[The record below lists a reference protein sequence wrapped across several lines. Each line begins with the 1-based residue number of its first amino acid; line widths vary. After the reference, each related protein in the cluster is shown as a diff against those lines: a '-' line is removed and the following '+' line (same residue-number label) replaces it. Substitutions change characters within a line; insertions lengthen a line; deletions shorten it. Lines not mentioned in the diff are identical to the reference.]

1 MKRSVARVLLI
12 TTAVLLL
19 FISAHSAAWSEE
31 PPSGATAAVPK
42 PAGLTDRAELETFID
57 GMMAAHFPSRHIPAA
72 TIAVVKDGALF
83 FAKGYGFAD
92 REKRIPVDPATTL
105 IRPGSIS
112 KLFTW
117 TAVMQLVEQG
127 KLDLDADVNSYLKTF
142 KIPATFPEPITMKHL
157 LTHTAG
163 FEEQG
168 LGLFA
173 RDPAELK
180 PLRESLAAKI
190 PARVRPPGSLSSYSN
205 YGAALAGL
213 IVEEVSGIP
222 FDDYVEQNILKPLG
236 MDHSTFREP
245 LPANLAHDMAVGYKW
260 KKGRF
265 EPEKFELIA
274 NFGPAGSM
282 SATATDMAK
291 FMIAHLQLGRIGE
304 TRILKEET
312 ARRMHSRLYTLDPRL
327 PGMAYGFYEMEAHG
341 VRGIGH
347 GGDTMFFHSELLL
360 LPEQNVGL
368 FVCYGSSGL
377 PGYDLLPAFI
387 GRYFAAPDPAPPEPP
402 AGFEERTKRVAGVYR
417 FTRHNYTSIEKAF
430 ALPSVVS
437 VAAGP
442 KGTITTSIQGL
453 GDPWLFREVTPN
465 YYGQID
471 GTMRL
476 VFRAAADGSITNM
489 YFSLL
494 PFMPCYRVAWY
505 ATPTVNYLLLGAT
518 FFLCIST
525 LVAFCYHRRGRR
537 EDPTLARWS
546 ARLGAIT
553 ALATLAFVAGLAALV
568 SAGGEE
574 LVYGVPK
581 GLGALLVLPVLI
593 TIMTAA
599 LLVLLV
605 PAWKNRWWTP
615 FRRVHASLFGLAAL
629 GMVWFYVYWNIL
641 GWQY

>member
-1 MKRSVARVLLI
+1 MKTSAARVLLI

-19 FISAHSAAWSEE
+19 LITAHSAVWSEE
-31 PPSGATAAVPK
+31 SASGATAAVPQ
-42 PAGLTDRAELETFID
+42 PAGLTDRAELEAFID

-142 KIPATFPEPITMKHL
+142 KIPATFPEPITMRHL
-157 LTHTAG
+157 LTHTPG

-173 RDPAELK
+173 RNPAELK

-190 PARVRPPGSLSSYSN
+190 PARVRPAGSLSSYSN
-205 YGAALAGL
+205 YGTALAGL
-213 IVEEVSGIP
+213 IVEEVSGVP
-222 FDDYVEQNILKPLG
+222 FAEFVEQNILRPLG
-236 MDHSTFREP
+236 MEHSTFREP
-245 LPANLAHDMAVGYKW
+245 LPAELAPDMAVGYQW

-265 EPEKFELIA
+265 EPGKFELIG
-274 NFGPAGSM
+274 NYGPAGSL

-291 FMIAHLQLGRIGE
+291 FMIAHLQLGRLGE

-312 ARRMHSRLYTLDPRL
+312 ARRMHSRLYGLDPRL
-327 PGMAYGFYEMEAHG
+327 PGMAHGFYEMEAHG

-347 GGDTMFFHSELLL
+347 GGDTMLFHSELLL
-360 LPEQNVGL
+360 LPKHNVGL
-368 FVCYGSSGL
+368 FVSYGSSGL

-442 KGTITTSIQGL
+442 KGTITTSIQGF
-453 GDPWLFREVTPN
+453 GEPWVWREVAPN

-476 VFRAAADGSITNM
+476 VFREAADGSITNM

-505 ATPTVNYLLLGAT
+505 ATPTVNYVLLGAT
-518 FFLCIST
+518 LFLCIST
-525 LVAFCYHRRGRR
+525 LVSFCYHRKGRKQ
-537 EDPTLARWS
+537 DPTLARWC
-546 ARLGAIT
+546 ART
-553 ALATLAFVAGLAALV
+553 AAAVSVMTICAVGGVVAVIAAA
-568 SAGGEE
+568 SEE
-574 LVYGVPK
+574 LAYGLPK
-581 GLGALLVLPVLI
+581 PLIAILG
-593 TIMTAA
+593 
-599 LLVLLV
+599 LVLLTTILTPILV
-605 PAWKNRWWTP
+605 ALTGLAWRDRWWTT
-615 FRRVHASLFGLAAL
+615 FRRIHVSAFALAAA
-629 GMVWFYVYWNIL
+629 GMVWFYAYWNLL

>member
-1 MKRSVARVLLI
+1 MKTSAARVLLI

-19 FISAHSAAWSEE
+19 LITAHSAVWSEE
-31 PPSGATAAVPK
+31 SASGATAAVPQ
-42 PAGLTDRAELETFID
+42 PAGLTDKAELEAFID

-142 KIPATFPEPITMKHL
+142 KIPATFPEPITMRHL
-157 LTHTAG
+157 LTHTPG
-163 FEEQG
+163 FEDQG

-190 PARVRPPGSLSSYSN
+190 PARVRPAGSLSSYSN
-205 YGAALAGL
+205 YGTALAGL
-213 IVEEVSGIP
+213 IVEEVSGVP
-222 FDDYVEQNILKPLG
+222 FAEFVEQNILRPLG
-236 MDHSTFREP
+236 MEHSTFREP
-245 LPANLAHDMAVGYKW
+245 LPAELAPDMAVGYQW

-265 EPEKFELIA
+265 EPGKFELIG
-274 NFGPAGSM
+274 NYGPAGSL

-291 FMIAHLQLGRIGE
+291 FMIAHLQLGRLGE

-312 ARRMHSRLYTLDPRL
+312 ARRMHSRLYGLDPRL
-327 PGMAYGFYEMEAHG
+327 PGMAHGFYEMEAHG

-347 GGDTMFFHSELLL
+347 GGDTMLFHSELLL
-360 LPEQNVGL
+360 LPEHNVGL
-368 FVCYGSSGL
+368 FVSYGSSGL

-442 KGTITTSIQGL
+442 KGTITTSIQGF
-453 GDPWLFREVTPN
+453 GEPWVWREVAPN

-476 VFRAAADGSITNM
+476 VFREAADGSITNM

-505 ATPTVNYLLLGAT
+505 ATPTVNYVLLGAT
-518 FFLCIST
+518 LFLCIST
-525 LVAFCYHRRGRR
+525 LVSFCYHRKGRKQ
-537 EDPTLARWS
+537 DPTLARWC
-546 ARLGAIT
+546 ART
-553 ALATLAFVAGLAALV
+553 AAAVSVMTICAVGGVVAVIAAA
-568 SAGGEE
+568 SEE
-574 LVYGVPK
+574 LAYGLPK
-581 GLGALLVLPVLI
+581 PLIAILG
-593 TIMTAA
+593 
-599 LLVLLV
+599 LVLLTTILTPILV
-605 PAWKNRWWTP
+605 ALTGLAWRDRWWTT
-615 FRRVHASLFGLAAL
+615 FRRIHVSAFALAAA
-629 GMVWFYVYWNIL
+629 GMVWFYAYWNLL

>member
-1 MKRSVARVLLI
+1 MKTSATRVLLV

-19 FISAHSAAWSEE
+19 FITAHSPVWSEE
-31 PPSGATAAVPK
+31 LPSGATAAVPQ
-42 PAGLTDRAELETFID
+42 PAGLTDRAELEAFID
-57 GMMAAHFPSRHIPAA
+57 GMMAAHFPSRHVSAA

-105 IRPGSIS
+105 IRPGSVS

-117 TAVMQLVEQG
+117 TAVMQLVEKG
-127 KLDLDADVNSYLKTF
+127 RIDLDADVNSYLKTF
-142 KIPATFPEPITMKHL
+142 KVPATFPEPITMKHL
-157 LTHTAG
+157 LTHTPG
-163 FEEQG
+163 FEDQG

-173 RDPAELK
+173 KDPAGVK
-180 PLRESLAAKI
+180 PLRESLAVKM
-190 PARVRPPGSLSSYSN
+190 PARVRPPGSLPSYSN
-205 YGAALAGL
+205 YGTALAGL

-245 LPANLAHDMAVGYKW
+245 LPAHLAAHMAVGYQA

-265 EPEKFELIA
+265 EPGDFELIG
-274 NFGPAGSM
+274 NFGPAGSL

-291 FMIAHLQLGRIGE
+291 FMIAHLQLGRLGE

-312 ARRMHSRLYTLDPRL
+312 ARRMHSRIYGLDERL
-327 PGMAYGFYEMEAHG
+327 PGMAHGFYEIHAHG

-347 GGDTMFFHSELLL
+347 GGDTTMFHSQLLL
-360 LPEQNVGL
+360 LPEHNVGL
-368 FVCYGSSGL
+368 FVCYGSTGL
-377 PGYDLLPAFI
+377 PGFDILPAFI
-387 GRYFAAPDPAPPEPP
+387 GRYFAAPEPAPPAPP
-402 AGFEERTKRVAGVYR
+402 AGFEERTKRVAGIYR

-430 ALPSVVS
+430 ALPSVAN

-442 KGTITTSIQGL
+442 NGTIVTAIQGL
-453 GDPWLFREVTPN
+453 GEPWVWREVTPN
-465 YYGQID
+465 YYEQID

-476 VFRAAADGSITNM
+476 VFREAADGSISHM

-505 ATPTVNYLLLGAT
+505 ATPTLNYLLLGT
-518 FFLCIST
+518 MLLLCIST
-525 LVAFCYHRRGRR
+525 LVSFCYHRKGRR

-546 ARLGAIT
+546 ARLGAIV
-553 ALATLAFVAGLAALV
+553 ALVTLAFVAGLAAVV

-574 LVYGVPK
+574 FIYGVPK
-581 GLGALLVLPVLI
+581 GLAAMLVLPVLI

-599 LLVLLV
+599 LLVLV
-605 PAWKNRWWTP
+605 FAAWKNRWWTP
-615 FRRVHASLFGLAAL
+615 FRRVHASLFALAAL
-629 GMVWFYVYWNIL
+629 GMVWFYVYWNLL

>member
-1 MKRSVARVLLI
+1 MKTSAARVLLI
-12 TTAVLLL
+12 ATAVLLL
-19 FISAHSAAWSEE
+19 STAGLLAAPSETS
-31 PPSGATAAVPK
+31 PTGKTAPLAQPR
-42 PAGLTDRAELETFID
+42 GLTDRADLEAFID

-92 REKRIPVDPATTL
+92 REKRIPIDPATTL

-142 KIPATFPEPITMKHL
+142 KIPATYPQPITMKNL

-173 RDPAELK
+173 RDPAQLK
-180 PLRESLAAKI
+180 PLRESLAVKM

-205 YGAALAGL
+205 YGTALAGL

-222 FDDYVEQNILKPLG
+222 FDDYIDQNILKPLG

-245 LPANLAHDMAVGYKW
+245 LPANLAPEMAVGYQW

-265 EPEKFELIA
+265 EPGKFELIG
-274 NFGPAGSM
+274 NYGPAGSL
-282 SATATDMAK
+282 SAPATDMAK
-291 FMIAHLQLGRIGE
+291 FMIAHLQLGRFGE

-312 ARRMHSRLYTLDPRL
+312 ARRMHSRLYGLDPRL
-327 PGMAYGFYEMEAHG
+327 PGMAYGFYEIEAHG

-347 GGDTMFFHSELLL
+347 GGDTSLFHSELLL

-368 FVCYGSSGL
+368 FVSYGNSGL

-387 GRYFAAPDPAPPEPP
+387 GRYFATPDPAPPELP

-442 KGTITTSIQGL
+442 KGTVTTSIQGL

-465 YYGQID
+465 FYEQVD
-471 GTMRL
+471 GTMKL

-505 ATPTVNYLLLGAT
+505 ATPTVNYVLLGT
-518 FFLCIST
+518 MLFLCVST
-525 LVAFCYHRRGRR
+525 LVAFCYHRKGRR
-537 EDPTLARWS
+537 EDPRLARWS

-574 LVYGVPK
+574 FLYGVPK

-599 LLVLLV
+599 LLVLVV

-615 FRRVHASLFGLAAL
+615 FRRVHASLFALAAL
-629 GMVWFYVYWNIL
+629 AMVWFYVYWNIL

>member
-1 MKRSVARVLLI
+1 MKTSAARVLLI

-19 FISAHSAAWSEE
+19 LITAHSAVWSEE
-31 PPSGATAAVPK
+31 SASGATAAVPQ
-42 PAGLTDRAELETFID
+42 PAGLTDRAELEAFID

-142 KIPATFPEPITMKHL
+142 KIPATFPEPITMRHL
-157 LTHTAG
+157 LTHTPG
-163 FEEQG
+163 FEDQG

-190 PARVRPPGSLSSYSN
+190 PARVRPAGSLSSYSN
-205 YGAALAGL
+205 YGTALAGL

-222 FDDYVEQNILKPLG
+222 FAEFVEQNILRPLG
-236 MDHSTFREP
+236 MEHSTFREP
-245 LPANLAHDMAVGYKW
+245 LPAELAPNMAVGYQW

-265 EPEKFELIA
+265 EPGKFELIG
-274 NFGPAGSM
+274 NYGPAGSL

-291 FMIAHLQLGRIGE
+291 FMIAHLQLGRLGE

-312 ARRMHSRLYTLDPRL
+312 ARRMHSRLYGLDPRL
-327 PGMAYGFYEMEAHG
+327 PGMAHGFYEMEAHG

-347 GGDTMFFHSELLL
+347 GGDTMLFHSELLL
-360 LPEQNVGL
+360 LPEHNVGL
-368 FVCYGSSGL
+368 FVSYGSSGL

-442 KGTITTSIQGL
+442 KGTITTSIQGF
-453 GDPWLFREVTPN
+453 GEPWVWREVAPN

-476 VFRAAADGSITNM
+476 VFREAADGSITNM

-505 ATPTVNYLLLGAT
+505 ATPTVNYVLLGAT
-518 FFLCIST
+518 LFLCIST
-525 LVAFCYHRRGRR
+525 LVSFCYHRKGRKQ
-537 EDPTLARWS
+537 DPTLARWC
-546 ARLGAIT
+546 ART
-553 ALATLAFVAGLAALV
+553 AAAVSVMTICAVGGVVAVIAAA
-568 SAGGEE
+568 SEE
-574 LVYGVPK
+574 LAYGLPK
-581 GLGALLVLPVLI
+581 PLIAILG
-593 TIMTAA
+593 
-599 LLVLLV
+599 LVLLTTILTPILV
-605 PAWKNRWWTP
+605 ALTGLAWRDRWWTT
-615 FRRVHASLFGLAAL
+615 FRRIHVSAFALAAA
-629 GMVWFYVYWNIL
+629 GMVWFYAYWNLL

>member
-1 MKRSVARVLLI
+1 MKTSAARVLLI

-19 FISAHSAAWSEE
+19 LITAHSAVWSEE
-31 PPSGATAAVPK
+31 SASGATAAVPQ
-42 PAGLTDRAELETFID
+42 PAGLTDKAELEAFID

-142 KIPATFPEPITMKHL
+142 KIPATFPEPITMRHL
-157 LTHTAG
+157 LTHTPG
-163 FEEQG
+163 FEDQG

-190 PARVRPPGSLSSYSN
+190 PARVRPAGSLSSYSN
-205 YGAALAGL
+205 YGTALAGL

-222 FDDYVEQNILKPLG
+222 FAEFVEQNILRPLG
-236 MDHSTFREP
+236 MEHSTFREP
-245 LPANLAHDMAVGYKW
+245 LPAELAPNMAVGYQW

-265 EPEKFELIA
+265 EPGKFELIG
-274 NFGPAGSM
+274 NYGPAGSL

-291 FMIAHLQLGRIGE
+291 FMIAHLQLGRLGE

-312 ARRMHSRLYTLDPRL
+312 ARRMHSRLYGLDPRL
-327 PGMAYGFYEMEAHG
+327 PGMAHGFYEMEAHG

-347 GGDTMFFHSELLL
+347 GGDTMLFHSELLL
-360 LPEQNVGL
+360 LPKHNVGL
-368 FVCYGSSGL
+368 FVSYGSSGL

-442 KGTITTSIQGL
+442 KGTITTSIQGF
-453 GDPWLFREVTPN
+453 GEPWVWREVAPN

-476 VFRAAADGSITNM
+476 VFREAADGSITNM

-505 ATPTVNYLLLGAT
+505 ATPTVNYVLLGAT
-518 FFLCIST
+518 LFLCIST
-525 LVAFCYHRRGRR
+525 LVSFCYHRKGRKQ
-537 EDPTLARWS
+537 DPTLARWC
-546 ARLGAIT
+546 ART
-553 ALATLAFVAGLAALV
+553 AAAVSVMTICAVGGVVAVIAAA
-568 SAGGEE
+568 SEE
-574 LVYGVPK
+574 LAYGLPK
-581 GLGALLVLPVLI
+581 PLIAILG
-593 TIMTAA
+593 
-599 LLVLLV
+599 LVLLTTILTPILV
-605 PAWKNRWWTP
+605 ALTGLAWRDRWWTT
-615 FRRVHASLFGLAAL
+615 FRRIHVSAFALAAA
-629 GMVWFYVYWNIL
+629 GMVWFYAYWNLL

>member
-1 MKRSVARVLLI
+1 MKTSAARVLLI

-19 FISAHSAAWSEE
+19 LITAHSAVWSEE
-31 PPSGATAAVPK
+31 SASGATAAVPQ
-42 PAGLTDRAELETFID
+42 PAGLTDRAELEAFID
-57 GMMAAHFPSRHIPAA
+57 GMMAAHFPPRHIPAA

-142 KIPATFPEPITMKHL
+142 KIPATFPEPITMRHL
-157 LTHTAG
+157 LTHTPG

-173 RDPAELK
+173 RDPADLK

-190 PARVRPPGSLSSYSN
+190 PARVRPAGSLSSYSN
-205 YGAALAGL
+205 YGTALAGL
-213 IVEEVSGIP
+213 IVEEVSGVP
-222 FDDYVEQNILKPLG
+222 FAEFVEQNILRPLG
-236 MDHSTFREP
+236 MEHSTFREP
-245 LPANLAHDMAVGYKW
+245 LPAELAPDMAVGYQW

-265 EPEKFELIA
+265 EPGKFELIG
-274 NFGPAGSM
+274 NYGPAGSL

-291 FMIAHLQLGRIGE
+291 FMIAHLQLGRLGE

-312 ARRMHSRLYTLDPRL
+312 ARRMHSRLYGLDPRL
-327 PGMAYGFYEMEAHG
+327 PGMAHGFYEMEAHG

-347 GGDTMFFHSELLL
+347 GGDTMLFHSELLL
-360 LPEQNVGL
+360 LPEHNVGL
-368 FVCYGSSGL
+368 FVSYGSSGL

-442 KGTITTSIQGL
+442 KGTITTSIQGF
-453 GDPWLFREVTPN
+453 GEPWVWREVAPN

-476 VFRAAADGSITNM
+476 VFREAADGSITNM

-505 ATPTVNYLLLGAT
+505 ATPTVNYVLLGAT
-518 FFLCIST
+518 LFLCIST
-525 LVAFCYHRRGRR
+525 LVSFCYHRKGRKQ
-537 EDPTLARWS
+537 DPTLARWC
-546 ARLGAIT
+546 ART
-553 ALATLAFVAGLAALV
+553 AAAVSVMTICAVGGVVAVIAAA
-568 SAGGEE
+568 SEE
-574 LVYGVPK
+574 LAYG
-581 GLGALLVLPVLI
+581 LP
-593 TIMTAA
+593 
-599 LLVLLV
+599 
-605 PAWKNRWWTP
+605 
-615 FRRVHASLFGLAAL
+615 
-629 GMVWFYVYWNIL
+629 
-641 GWQY
+641 

>member
-1 MKRSVARVLLI
+1 MKTSAARVLLI

-19 FISAHSAAWSEE
+19 LITTHSAVWSEE
-31 PPSGATAAVPK
+31 SASGATAAVPQ
-42 PAGLTDRAELETFID
+42 PAGLTDRAELEAFID

-142 KIPATFPEPITMKHL
+142 KIPATFPEPITMRHL
-157 LTHTAG
+157 LTHTPG
-163 FEEQG
+163 FEDQG

-180 PLRESLAAKI
+180 PLRKSLAAKI
-190 PARVRPPGSLSSYSN
+190 PARVRPAGSLSSYSN
-205 YGAALAGL
+205 YGTALAGL
-213 IVEEVSGIP
+213 IVEEVSGVP
-222 FDDYVEQNILKPLG
+222 FAEFVEQNILRPLG
-236 MDHSTFREP
+236 MEHSTFREP
-245 LPANLAHDMAVGYKW
+245 LPAELAPDMAVGYQW

-265 EPEKFELIA
+265 EPGKFELIG
-274 NFGPAGSM
+274 NYGPAGSL

-291 FMIAHLQLGRIGE
+291 FMIAHLQLGRLGE

-312 ARRMHSRLYTLDPRL
+312 ARRMHSRLYGLDPRL
-327 PGMAYGFYEMEAHG
+327 PGMAHGFYEMEAHG

-347 GGDTMFFHSELLL
+347 GGDTMLFHSELLL
-360 LPEQNVGL
+360 LPEHNVGL
-368 FVCYGSSGL
+368 FVSYGSSGL

-442 KGTITTSIQGL
+442 KGTITTSIQGF
-453 GDPWLFREVTPN
+453 GEPWVWREVAPN

-476 VFRAAADGSITNM
+476 VFREAADGSITNM

-505 ATPTVNYLLLGAT
+505 ATPTVNYVLLGAT
-518 FFLCIST
+518 LFLCIST
-525 LVAFCYHRRGRR
+525 LVSFCYHRKGRKQ
-537 EDPTLARWS
+537 DPTLARWC
-546 ARLGAIT
+546 ART
-553 ALATLAFVAGLAALV
+553 AAAVSVMTICAVGGVVAVIAAA
-568 SAGGEE
+568 SEE
-574 LVYGVPK
+574 LAYGLPK
-581 GLGALLVLPVLI
+581 PLIAILG
-593 TIMTAA
+593 
-599 LLVLLV
+599 LVLLTTILTPILV
-605 PAWKNRWWTP
+605 ALTGLAWRDRWWTT
-615 FRRVHASLFGLAAL
+615 FRRIHVSAFALAAA
-629 GMVWFYVYWNIL
+629 GMVWFYAYWNLL

>member
-1 MKRSVARVLLI
+1 MKTSAARVLLI

-19 FISAHSAAWSEE
+19 LITAHSAVWSEE
-31 PPSGATAAVPK
+31 SASGATAAVPQ
-42 PAGLTDRAELETFID
+42 PAGLTDRAELEAFID

-142 KIPATFPEPITMKHL
+142 KIPATFPEPITMRHL
-157 LTHTAG
+157 LTHTPG
-163 FEEQG
+163 FEDQG

-190 PARVRPPGSLSSYSN
+190 PARVRPAGSLSSYSN
-205 YGAALAGL
+205 YGTALAGL
-213 IVEEVSGIP
+213 IVEEVSGVP
-222 FDDYVEQNILKPLG
+222 FAEFVEQNILRPLG
-236 MDHSTFREP
+236 MEHSTFREP
-245 LPANLAHDMAVGYKW
+245 LPAELAPDMAVGYQW

-265 EPEKFELIA
+265 EPGKFELIG
-274 NFGPAGSM
+274 NYGPAGSL

-291 FMIAHLQLGRIGE
+291 FMIAHLQLGRLGE

-312 ARRMHSRLYTLDPRL
+312 ARRMHSRLYGLDPRL
-327 PGMAYGFYEMEAHG
+327 PGMAHGFYEMEAHG

-347 GGDTMFFHSELLL
+347 GGDTMLFHSELLL
-360 LPEQNVGL
+360 LPEHNVGL
-368 FVCYGSSGL
+368 FVSYGSSGL

-442 KGTITTSIQGL
+442 KGTITTSIQGF
-453 GDPWLFREVTPN
+453 GEPWVWREVAPN
-465 YYGQID
+465 YYGQVD

-476 VFRAAADGSITNM
+476 VFREAADGSITNM

-505 ATPTVNYLLLGAT
+505 ATPTVNYVLLGAT
-518 FFLCIST
+518 LFLCIST
-525 LVAFCYHRRGRR
+525 LVSFCYHRKGRKQ
-537 EDPTLARWS
+537 DPTLARWC
-546 ARLGAIT
+546 ART
-553 ALATLAFVAGLAALV
+553 AAAVSVMTICAVGGVVAVIAAA
-568 SAGGEE
+568 SEE
-574 LVYGVPK
+574 LAYGLPK
-581 GLGALLVLPVLI
+581 PLIAILG
-593 TIMTAA
+593 
-599 LLVLLV
+599 LVLLTTILTPILV
-605 PAWKNRWWTP
+605 ALTGLAWQDRWWTT
-615 FRRVHASLFGLAAL
+615 FRRIHVSAFALAAA
-629 GMVWFYVYWNIL
+629 GMVWFYAYWNLL

>member
-1 MKRSVARVLLI
+1 MKTSAARVLLI
-12 TTAVLLL
+12 ATAVLLFSTAGL
-19 FISAHSAAWSEE
+19 LAAPSADS
-31 PPSGATAAVPK
+31 PTGKTAPLAQPR
-42 PAGLTDRAELETFID
+42 GLTDRADLEAFID

-92 REKRIPVDPATTL
+92 REKRIPIDPATTL

-142 KIPATFPEPITMKHL
+142 KIPATYPQPITMKNL

-173 RDPAELK
+173 RDPAQLK
-180 PLRESLAAKI
+180 PLRESLAVKM

-205 YGAALAGL
+205 YGTALAGL

-222 FDDYVEQNILKPLG
+222 FDDYIDQNILKPLG

-245 LPANLAHDMAVGYKW
+245 LPANLAPEMAVGYQW

-265 EPEKFELIA
+265 EPGKFELIG
-274 NFGPAGSM
+274 NYGPAGSL
-282 SATATDMAK
+282 SAPATDMAK
-291 FMIAHLQLGRIGE
+291 FMIAHLQLGRFGE

-312 ARRMHSRLYTLDPRL
+312 ARRMHSRLYGLDPRL
-327 PGMAYGFYEMEAHG
+327 PGMAYGFYEIEAHG

-347 GGDTMFFHSELLL
+347 GGDTSLFHSELLL

-368 FVCYGSSGL
+368 FVSYGNSGL

-387 GRYFAAPDPAPPEPP
+387 GRYFATPDPAPPELP

-442 KGTITTSIQGL
+442 KGTVTTSIQGL

-465 YYGQID
+465 YYEQVD
-471 GTMRL
+471 GTMKL
-476 VFRAAADGSITNM
+476 VFRAATDGSISNM

-505 ATPTVNYLLLGAT
+505 ATPTVNYALLGT
-518 FFLCIST
+518 MLFLCVST
-525 LVAFCYHRRGRR
+525 LVAFCYHRKGRR

-574 LVYGVPK
+574 FLYGVPK
-581 GLGALLVLPVLI
+581 GLGTLLVLPVLI

-599 LLVLLV
+599 LLVLVV

-615 FRRVHASLFGLAAL
+615 FRRVHASLFALAAL
-629 GMVWFYVYWNIL
+629 AMVWFYVYWNIL

>member
-1 MKRSVARVLLI
+1 MKTSAARVLLI

-19 FISAHSAAWSEE
+19 LITAHSAVWSEE
-31 PPSGATAAVPK
+31 SASGATAAVPQ
-42 PAGLTDRAELETFID
+42 PAGLTDKAELEAFID

-142 KIPATFPEPITMKHL
+142 KIPATFPEPITMRHL
-157 LTHTAG
+157 LTHTPG
-163 FEEQG
+163 FEDQG

-190 PARVRPPGSLSSYSN
+190 PARVRPAGSLSSYSN
-205 YGAALAGL
+205 YGTALAGL

-222 FDDYVEQNILKPLG
+222 FAEFVEQNILRPLG
-236 MDHSTFREP
+236 MEHSTFREP
-245 LPANLAHDMAVGYKW
+245 LPAELAPDMAVGYQW

-265 EPEKFELIA
+265 EPGKFELIG
-274 NFGPAGSM
+274 NYGPAGSL

-291 FMIAHLQLGRIGE
+291 FMIAHLQLGRLGE

-312 ARRMHSRLYTLDPRL
+312 ARRMHSRLYGLDPRL
-327 PGMAYGFYEMEAHG
+327 PGMAHGFYEMEAHG

-347 GGDTMFFHSELLL
+347 GGDTMLFHSELLL
-360 LPEQNVGL
+360 LPKHNVGL
-368 FVCYGSSGL
+368 FVSYGSSGL

-442 KGTITTSIQGL
+442 KGTITTSIQGF
-453 GDPWLFREVTPN
+453 GEPWVWREVAPN

-476 VFRAAADGSITNM
+476 VFREAADGSITNM

-505 ATPTVNYLLLGAT
+505 ATPTVNYVLLGAT
-518 FFLCIST
+518 LFLCIST
-525 LVAFCYHRRGRR
+525 LVSFCYHRKGRKQ
-537 EDPTLARWS
+537 DPTLARWC
-546 ARLGAIT
+546 ART
-553 ALATLAFVAGLAALV
+553 AAAVSVMTICAVGGVVAVIAAA
-568 SAGGEE
+568 SEE
-574 LVYGVPK
+574 LAYGLPK
-581 GLGALLVLPVLI
+581 PLIAILG
-593 TIMTAA
+593 
-599 LLVLLV
+599 LVLLTTILTPILV
-605 PAWKNRWWTP
+605 ALTGLAWRDRWWTT
-615 FRRVHASLFGLAAL
+615 FRRIHVSAFALAAA
-629 GMVWFYVYWNIL
+629 GMVWFYAYWNLL

>member
-1 MKRSVARVLLI
+1 MKTSAARVLLI

-19 FISAHSAAWSEE
+19 LITAHSAVWSEE
-31 PPSGATAAVPK
+31 SASGATAAVPQ
-42 PAGLTDRAELETFID
+42 PAGLTDRAELEAFID

-142 KIPATFPEPITMKHL
+142 KIPATFPEPITMRHL
-157 LTHTAG
+157 LTHTPG
-163 FEEQG
+163 FEDQG

-190 PARVRPPGSLSSYSN
+190 PARVRPAGSLSSYSN
-205 YGAALAGL
+205 YGTALAGL
-213 IVEEVSGIP
+213 IVEEVSGVP
-222 FDDYVEQNILKPLG
+222 FAEFVEQNILRPLG
-236 MDHSTFREP
+236 MEHSTFREP
-245 LPANLAHDMAVGYKW
+245 LPAELAPDMAVGYQW

-265 EPEKFELIA
+265 EPGKFELIG
-274 NFGPAGSM
+274 NYGPAGSL

-291 FMIAHLQLGRIGE
+291 FMIAHLQLGRLGE

-312 ARRMHSRLYTLDPRL
+312 ARRMHSRLYGLDPRL
-327 PGMAYGFYEMEAHG
+327 PGMAHGFYEMEAHG

-347 GGDTMFFHSELLL
+347 GGDTMLFHSELLL
-360 LPEQNVGL
+360 LPEHNVGL
-368 FVCYGSSGL
+368 FVSYGSSGL

-442 KGTITTSIQGL
+442 KGTITTSIQGF
-453 GDPWLFREVTPN
+453 GEPWVWREVAPN

-476 VFRAAADGSITNM
+476 VFREAADGSITNM

-505 ATPTVNYLLLGAT
+505 ATPTVNYVLLGAT
-518 FFLCIST
+518 LFLCIST
-525 LVAFCYHRRGRR
+525 LVSFCYHRKGRKQ
-537 EDPTLARWS
+537 DPTLARWC
-546 ARLGAIT
+546 ART
-553 ALATLAFVAGLAALV
+553 AAAVSVMTICAVGGVVAVIAAA
-568 SAGGEE
+568 SEE
-574 LVYGVPK
+574 LAYGLPK
-581 GLGALLVLPVLI
+581 PLIAILG
-593 TIMTAA
+593 
-599 LLVLLV
+599 LVLLTTILTPILV
-605 PAWKNRWWTP
+605 ALTGLAWRDRWWTT
-615 FRRVHASLFGLAAL
+615 FRRIHVSAFALAAA
-629 GMVWFYVYWNIL
+629 GMVWFYAYWNLL

>member
-1 MKRSVARVLLI
+1 MKTSAARVLLI

-19 FISAHSAAWSEE
+19 LITAHSAVWSEE
-31 PPSGATAAVPK
+31 SASGATAAVPQ
-42 PAGLTDRAELETFID
+42 PAGLTDRAELEAFID

-142 KIPATFPEPITMKHL
+142 KIPATFPEPITMRHL
-157 LTHTAG
+157 LTHTPG
-163 FEEQG
+163 FEDQG

-173 RDPAELK
+173 RDSAELK

-190 PARVRPPGSLSSYSN
+190 PARVRPAGSLSSYSN
-205 YGAALAGL
+205 YGTALAGL

-245 LPANLAHDMAVGYKW
+245 LPAELAPDMAVGYQW

-265 EPEKFELIA
+265 EPGKFELIG
-274 NFGPAGSM
+274 NYGPAGSL

-291 FMIAHLQLGRIGE
+291 FMIAHLQLGRLGE

-312 ARRMHSRLYTLDPRL
+312 ARRMHSRLYGLDPRL
-327 PGMAYGFYEMEAHG
+327 PGMAHGFYEMEAHG

-347 GGDTMFFHSELLL
+347 GGDTMLFHSELLL
-360 LPEQNVGL
+360 LPEHNVGL
-368 FVCYGSSGL
+368 FVSYGSSGL

-442 KGTITTSIQGL
+442 KGTITTSIQGF
-453 GDPWLFREVTPN
+453 GEPWVWREVAPN

-476 VFRAAADGSITNM
+476 VFREAADGSITNM

-505 ATPTVNYLLLGAT
+505 ATPTVNYVLLGAT
-518 FFLCIST
+518 LFLCIST
-525 LVAFCYHRRGRR
+525 LVSFCYHRKGRKQ
-537 EDPTLARWS
+537 DPTLARWC
-546 ARLGAIT
+546 ART
-553 ALATLAFVAGLAALV
+553 AAAVSVMTICAVGGVVAVIAAA
-568 SAGGEE
+568 SEE
-574 LVYGVPK
+574 LAYGLPK
-581 GLGALLVLPVLI
+581 PLIAILG
-593 TIMTAA
+593 
-599 LLVLLV
+599 LVLLTTILTPILV
-605 PAWKNRWWTP
+605 ALTGLAWRDRWWTT
-615 FRRVHASLFGLAAL
+615 FRRIHVSAFALAAA
-629 GMVWFYVYWNIL
+629 GMVWFYAYWNLL

>member
-1 MKRSVARVLLI
+1 MKTSAARVLLI

-19 FISAHSAAWSEE
+19 LITAHSAVWSEE
-31 PPSGATAAVPK
+31 SASGATAAVPQ
-42 PAGLTDRAELETFID
+42 PAGLTDRAELEAFID

-142 KIPATFPEPITMKHL
+142 KIPATFPEPITMRHL
-157 LTHTAG
+157 LTHTPG
-163 FEEQG
+163 FEDQG

-190 PARVRPPGSLSSYSN
+190 PARVRPAGSLSSYSN
-205 YGAALAGL
+205 YGTALAGL

-222 FDDYVEQNILKPLG
+222 FAEFVEQNILRPLG
-236 MDHSTFREP
+236 MEHSTFREP
-245 LPANLAHDMAVGYKW
+245 LPAELAPNMAVGYQW

-265 EPEKFELIA
+265 EPGKFELIG
-274 NFGPAGSM
+274 NYGPAGSL

-291 FMIAHLQLGRIGE
+291 FMIAHLQLGRLGE

-312 ARRMHSRLYTLDPRL
+312 ARRMHSRLYGLDPRL
-327 PGMAYGFYEMEAHG
+327 PGMAHGFYEMEAHG

-347 GGDTMFFHSELLL
+347 GGDTMLFHSELLL
-360 LPEQNVGL
+360 LPKHNVGL
-368 FVCYGSSGL
+368 FVSYGSSGL

-442 KGTITTSIQGL
+442 KGTITTSIQGF
-453 GDPWLFREVTPN
+453 GEPWVWREVAPN

-476 VFRAAADGSITNM
+476 VFREAADGSITNM

-505 ATPTVNYLLLGAT
+505 ATPTVNYVLLGAT
-518 FFLCIST
+518 LFLCIST
-525 LVAFCYHRRGRR
+525 LVSFCYHRKGRKQ
-537 EDPTLARWS
+537 DPTLARWC
-546 ARLGAIT
+546 ART
-553 ALATLAFVAGLAALV
+553 AAAVSVMTICAVGGVVAVIAAA
-568 SAGGEE
+568 SEE
-574 LVYGVPK
+574 LAYGLPK
-581 GLGALLVLPVLI
+581 PLIAILG
-593 TIMTAA
+593 
-599 LLVLLV
+599 LVLLTTILTPILV
-605 PAWKNRWWTP
+605 ALTGLAWRDRWWTT
-615 FRRVHASLFGLAAL
+615 FRRIHVSAFALAAA
-629 GMVWFYVYWNIL
+629 GMVWFYAYWNLL

>member
-1 MKRSVARVLLI
+1 MKTSAARVLLI

-19 FISAHSAAWSEE
+19 LITAHSAVWSEE
-31 PPSGATAAVPK
+31 SASGATAAVPQ
-42 PAGLTDRAELETFID
+42 PAGLTDRAELEAFID

-142 KIPATFPEPITMKHL
+142 KIPATFPEPITMRHL
-157 LTHTAG
+157 LTHTPG
-163 FEEQG
+163 FEDQG

-190 PARVRPPGSLSSYSN
+190 PARVRPAGSLSSYSN
-205 YGAALAGL
+205 YGTALAGL

-222 FDDYVEQNILKPLG
+222 FAEFVEQNILRPLG
-236 MDHSTFREP
+236 MEHSTFREP
-245 LPANLAHDMAVGYKW
+245 LPAELAPDMAVGYQW

-265 EPEKFELIA
+265 EPGKFELIG
-274 NFGPAGSM
+274 NYGPAGSL

-291 FMIAHLQLGRIGE
+291 FMIAHLQLGRLGE

-312 ARRMHSRLYTLDPRL
+312 ARRMHSRLYGLDPRL
-327 PGMAYGFYEMEAHG
+327 PGMAHGFYEMEAHG

-347 GGDTMFFHSELLL
+347 GGDTMLFHSELLL
-360 LPEQNVGL
+360 LPEHNVGL
-368 FVCYGSSGL
+368 FVSYGSSGL

-442 KGTITTSIQGL
+442 KGTITTSIQGF
-453 GDPWLFREVTPN
+453 GEPWVWREVAPN

-476 VFRAAADGSITNM
+476 VFREAADGSITNM

-505 ATPTVNYLLLGAT
+505 ATPTVNYVLLGAT
-518 FFLCIST
+518 LFLCIST
-525 LVAFCYHRRGRR
+525 LVSFCYHRKGRKQ
-537 EDPTLARWS
+537 DPTLARWC
-546 ARLGAIT
+546 ART
-553 ALATLAFVAGLAALV
+553 AAAVSVMTICAVGGVVAVIAAA
-568 SAGGEE
+568 SEE
-574 LVYGVPK
+574 LAYGLPK
-581 GLGALLVLPVLI
+581 PLIAILG
-593 TIMTAA
+593 
-599 LLVLLV
+599 LVLLTTILTPILV
-605 PAWKNRWWTP
+605 ALTGLAWRDRWWTT
-615 FRRVHASLFGLAAL
+615 FRRIHVSAFALAAA
-629 GMVWFYVYWNIL
+629 GMVWFYAYWNLL

>member
-1 MKRSVARVLLI
+1 MKTSAARVLLI

-19 FISAHSAAWSEE
+19 LITAHSAVWSEE
-31 PPSGATAAVPK
+31 SASGATAAVPQ
-42 PAGLTDRAELETFID
+42 PAGLTDRAELEAFID

-142 KIPATFPEPITMKHL
+142 KIPATFPEPITMRHL
-157 LTHTAG
+157 LTHTPG

-173 RDPAELK
+173 RNPAELK

-190 PARVRPPGSLSSYSN
+190 PARVRPAGSLSSYSN
-205 YGAALAGL
+205 YGTALAGL
-213 IVEEVSGIP
+213 IVEEVSGVP
-222 FDDYVEQNILKPLG
+222 FAEFVEQNILRPLG
-236 MDHSTFREP
+236 MEHSTFREP
-245 LPANLAHDMAVGYKW
+245 LPAELAPDMAVGYQW

-265 EPEKFELIA
+265 EPGKFELIG
-274 NFGPAGSM
+274 NYGPAGSL

-291 FMIAHLQLGRIGE
+291 FMIAHLQLGRLGE

-312 ARRMHSRLYTLDPRL
+312 ARRMHSRLYGLDPRL
-327 PGMAYGFYEMEAHG
+327 PGMAHGFYEMEAHG

-347 GGDTMFFHSELLL
+347 GGDTMLFHSELLL
-360 LPEQNVGL
+360 LPEHNVGL
-368 FVCYGSSGL
+368 FVSYGSSGL

-442 KGTITTSIQGL
+442 KGTITTSIQGF
-453 GDPWLFREVTPN
+453 GEPWVWREVAPN

-476 VFRAAADGSITNM
+476 VFREAADGSITNM

-505 ATPTVNYLLLGAT
+505 ATPTVNYVLLGAT
-518 FFLCIST
+518 LFLCIST
-525 LVAFCYHRRGRR
+525 LVSFCYHRKGRKQ
-537 EDPTLARWS
+537 DPTLARWC
-546 ARLGAIT
+546 ART
-553 ALATLAFVAGLAALV
+553 AAAVSVMTICAVGGVVAVIAAA
-568 SAGGEE
+568 SEE
-574 LVYGVPK
+574 LAYGLPK
-581 GLGALLVLPVLI
+581 PLIAILG
-593 TIMTAA
+593 
-599 LLVLLV
+599 LVLLTTILTPILV
-605 PAWKNRWWTP
+605 ALTGLAWRDRWWTT
-615 FRRVHASLFGLAAL
+615 FRRIHVSAFALAAA
-629 GMVWFYVYWNIL
+629 GMVWFYAYWNLL